1 MRLPRPQTRRRGE
14 AVVPMINV
22 VFLLLVF
29 FMMTSQIAPPAPI
42 EITPPTATPESPAD
56 REATLFL
63 SVDGTPAF
71 EELRGDTVWP
81 ALSALPEGATLTIA
95 ADAALPVED
104 LARILSRLDSG
115 LSIDL
120 LVQP

>member
-42 EITPPTATPESPAD
+42 EITPPTATPERLAD
-56 REATLFL
+56 GEAMLFL
-63 SVDGTPAF
+63 SADGTPAF
-71 EELRGDTVWP
+71 NDLRGDTVWP
-81 ALSALPEGATLTIA
+81 ALAALSEGATLTIA